1 MYRSLAATAL
11 FVLALLSAPLR
22 SQGGGFTANDL
33 YVCGSIWTPASVN
46 GIARVDPISGD
57 TALLT
62 SFQGYFDHQGSMAFD
77 PYRQRLLYVSW
88 PTSGSTWLF
97 ANLIDA
103 AGNTTSLPNPNAAW
117 DGIAPVGDGRIYYHD
132 SSLSLS
138 SFRWLDAANQ
148 VHILYQADGVTPWD
162 MDGAYTSI
170 EDMAWV
176 PAENALFIASSIDS
190 TKCPGFNNGKIHLRK
205 VTLSV
210 DGTRVASVLCNEV
223 EVNPNDGEVS
233 KGLALMT
240 DGDLLLGTH
249 NGLYGP
255 PLPRLIRV
263 RSGDLSTASFALFG
277 DAANLGTAWSTALQR
292 GIAQSHG
299 NQALNAYFD
308 GQVDHGVPVP
318 STFEFPG
325 QFTAIE
331 EIPASDCKGGWIAY
345 GSGLAGKGGFVPRLY
360 GGGCPQIGDSFTL
373 KIDQVVGG
381 AGGTLFVGLAPA
393 AVPFKGGTFHVGAL
407 AITLALGVGGAP
419 GTAGAGTLTLPAAL
433 PSDPLLQGL
442 SIYLQA
448 GFTDN
453 TAVKK
458 AALTQGLELEIG

>member
-1 MYRSLAATAL
+1 MHRSLAATAL
-11 FVLALLSAPLR
+11 LALALLSAPAR

-33 YVCGSIWTPASVN
+33 YVCGNMWTPASLN
-46 GIARVDPISGD
+46 GIARVAPVSGN
-57 TALLT
+57 TSLLT
-62 SFQGYFDHQGSMAFD
+62 SFQNYFDHQGSMAFD
-77 PYRQRLLYVSW
+77 PYRQRLLYISY
-88 PTSGSTWLF
+88 PTPADVWLVARF
-97 ANLIDA
+97 SDA
-103 AGNTTSLPNPNAAW
+103 AGNSTALPYPNAAW

-132 SSLSLS
+132 ASTSLS

-170 EDMAWV
+170 EDMTYV
-176 PAENALFIASSIDS
+176 PAENALFIASSIDT
-190 TKCPGFNNGKIHLRK
+190 TKCPGQSNGKIHLRK

-210 DGTRVASVLCNEV
+210 DGTRVVGVLCNEV

-240 DGDLLLGTH
+240 DGDLILGAH
-249 NGLYGP
+249 NGLYGT

-263 RSGDLSTASFALFG
+263 RSADLSTANFALIG

-292 GIAQSHG
+292 AIAQSHG

-318 STFEFPG
+318 STFQFPG
-325 QFTAIE
+325 QFTVIK

-345 GSGLAGKGGFVPRLY
+345 GSGLPGKGGFVPRLY
-360 GGGCPQIGDSFTL
+360 GGDCPQIGESFTL
-373 KIDQVVGG
+373 RIDQVVGG

-393 AVPFKGGTFHVGAL
+393 VVPFKGGTFHVGAL
-407 AITLALGVGGAP
+407 VLTMPIGVSGAP
-419 GTAGAGTLTLPAAL
+419 GVAGAGSLTLSAAL
-433 PSDPLLQGL
+433 SSDPLLQGF

-448 GFTDN
+448 GFTDS

-458 AALTQGLELEIG
+458 AALTQGLEMEIG